1 MRPSV
6 AVDHAAAFSGRL
18 ATAFIEL
25 ALAVAVIVGA
35 IAVGHNRAQWRD
47 WYPTVHHPWLDS
59 QRTVPEVAEP

>member
-1 MRPSV
+1 MRALV

-25 ALAVAVIVGA
+25 VLALAVIVSA
-35 IAVGHNRAQWRD
+35 IVVGHHLAEWRA
-47 WYPTVHHPWLDS
+47 WYPTVYHPWLDS

>member
-1 MRPSV
+1 MRQSV

-35 IAVGHNRAQWRD
+35 IVVGHKLAEWRD
-47 WYPTVHHPWLDS
+47 WYPTVYHPWLDS

>member
-1 MRPSV
+1 MRAPV

-35 IAVGHNRAQWRD
+35 IAVGHNLAEWRD
-47 WYPTVHHPWLDS
+47 WYPTVHHPWLDRA
-59 QRTVPEVAEP
+59 QPAPDVAEP